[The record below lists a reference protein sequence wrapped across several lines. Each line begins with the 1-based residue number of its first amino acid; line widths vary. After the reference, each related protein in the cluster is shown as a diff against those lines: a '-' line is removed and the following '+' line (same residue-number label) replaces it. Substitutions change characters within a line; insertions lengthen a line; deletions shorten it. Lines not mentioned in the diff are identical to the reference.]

1 MTHRHPS
8 LFWPIL
14 LIGVGVIFL
23 LNNAGLIQGSP
34 WAVIWRFWPVLLIV
48 IGLDIL
54 FGRRSAAGS
63 IISAALAL
71 LLVGGVIWL
80 LVARP
85 NLPGL
90 NFGGAL
96 TTDRVEYPLKE
107 IRSANVTLSFS
118 TGTNKLYALSDSS
131 NLIEGDLRHYGTLLT
146 EFSESGSQADL
157 EIGVS
162 DSTVFGFG
170 ADERWNIG
178 LNPRVTY
185 TLDLSLG
192 VGRSTIDL
200 GELTLSGG
208 RIDVGVGSTE
218 VRLPAS
224 GRFTLSVDGGVGEL
238 RIIAPRGVALR
249 AEVDTGVG
257 NFNAGSRL
265 RSVGDDV
272 YETEGFASAEN
283 AMTLIVN
290 VGVGAVKIQD
300 E

>member
-8 LFWPIL
+8 LFWPIV

-63 IISAALAL
+63 VISAALAL

-85 NLPGL
+85 S
-90 NFGGAL
+90 GAL

-118 TGTNKLYALSDSS
+118 TGTNELYALSDSS
-131 NLIEGDLRHYGTLLT
+131 NLIEGDLRHYGSLLT
-146 EFSESGSQADL
+146 EFSESSSQADL

-170 ADERWNIG
+170 AEERWNIG

-192 VGRSTIDL
+192 VGQSTIDL
-200 GELTLSGG
+200 GDLTLSGG
-208 RIDVGVGSTE
+208 RIDVGVGSAE

-224 GRFTLSVDGGVGEL
+224 GRFTLRVDGGVGEL
-238 RIIAPRGVALR
+238 RIIAPRDVALH

-265 RSVGDDV
+265 RSVGDNV

-283 AMTLIVN
+283 AMTLIIN
-290 VGVGAVKIQD
+290 VGVGAVTIQD

>member
-8 LFWPIL
+8 LFWPIV

-63 IISAALAL
+63 VISAALAL

-80 LVARP
+80 LVAR
-85 NLPGL
+85 LD
-90 NFGGAL
+90 FGGAL

-118 TGTNKLYALSDSS
+118 TGTNELYALSDSS
-131 NLIEGDLRHYGTLLT
+131 NLIEGDLRHYGALLT
-146 EFSESGSQADL
+146 EFSESGSQASL

-170 ADERWNIG
+170 AEERWNIG

-192 VGRSTIDL
+192 VGQSTIDL

-208 RIDVGVGSTE
+208 RIDVGVGSAE
-218 VRLPAS
+218 VQLPAS
-224 GRFTLSVDGGVGEL
+224 GRFTLGVDGGVGEL
-238 RIIAPRGVALR
+238 RIIAPRDVALR

-257 NFNAGSRL
+257 NFNAGARL
-265 RSVGDDV
+265 RSIGDNV

-283 AMTLIVN
+283 AMTLIIN
-290 VGVGAVKIQD
+290 VGVGAVTIQD
-300 E
+300 Q